1 MVVTFVYACLHA
13 LNVFSASESVG
24 LLLNSSHKISD
35 THANVVHGGCG
46 GSFHSGLHLPVVSKL
61 NNG

>member
-1 MVVTFVYACLHA
+1 MVVTFVYARLHA
-13 LNVFSASESVG
+13 LNVASESVG

-35 THANVVHGGCG
+35 THANDVHGGCG